1 MGNIF
6 NNFRTNLVQIYFF
19 LFCIQNTSHVTSN
32 TSLLKKTTSQ
42 SRDLRH
48 NCGNTLFVSDLE
60 RTLEHSQQQARQTE
74 MGHNYF
80 NYRMDSVGLWNYSIE
95 LALKQILIFL
105 NTKTKWNRF
114 EMS

>member
-1 MGNIF
+1 M
-6 NNFRTNLVQIYFF
+6 
-19 LFCIQNTSHVTSN
+19 TSN

-48 NCGNTLFVSDLE
+48 NCGNTLFVCDLE

-74 MGHNYF
+74 MGHNYL

-95 LALKQILIFL
+95 LALKQILIFQTQKL
-105 NTKTKWNRF
+105 NGIALKCPKVYCSVPRIPSIQ
-114 EMS
+114 ELS